1 MKTMHSHSDLT
12 EVLSRLKIRLALA
25 NFKREHGYE
34 NYDLSTL
41 ETSLFLLKKNN
52 SDNSSSSGNSV
63 SSDRSKKTKQHHRY
77 YPPSKPYTK
86 PTNPAYY
93 YKSHY
98 HFSYKL
104 SAKRSTFIPSTDED
118 AANLLVMLHHTAA

>member
-1 MKTMHSHSDLT
+1 
-12 EVLSRLKIRLALA
+12 LALA

-34 NYDLSTL
+34 KYDLSTL
-41 ETSLFLLKKNN
+41 ETSLLLLKNN
-52 SDNSSSSGNSV
+52 KGENRINDDS
-63 SSDRSKKTKQHHRY
+63 SKKIKPHHRY
-77 YPPSKPYTK
+77 YPSSKPYTK
-86 PTNPAYY
+86 PENYY
-93 YKSHY
+93 YKTHH